1 MAKRD
6 KLISD
11 YFTFVVFQPAK
22 HLIGSP
28 LREQDREGDETLH
41 YVIITRAFAVC
52 DREVTRAQYERFASK
67 TGQTLEEIDKWCP
80 TGQHPI
86 IAPNWYESV
95 SYCRWLTRRADL
107 RDTDQCYENMEKLPK
122 NPEGYPI
129 NPKDWPIHFDR
140 LGFRLLTEAEWECAC
155 RSSTVTAFGFG
166 SDRRL
171 LDSYGWFHGNS
182 NKTTHTGGELRP
194 NLRGLFDMHGNV
206 YEWCSVCTLS
216 HAFPEPV
223 AYPRGRSRESIG
235 SSVQNG
241 SARPRAHVGRL
252 RGWVI
257 VGVHRCSS
265 SCFAEVVA
273 REHGHHGRPLVFQAS
288 VPGLYPLRAA

>member
-1 MAKRD
+1 VIEVKTDAKRD

-129 NPKDWPIHFDR
+129 IPKDWPIHFDR
-140 LGFRLLTEAEWECAC
+140 LGFRLPTEAEWECAC

-206 YEWCSVCTLS
+206 YEWC
-216 HAFPEPV
+216 HDWYAFD
-223 AYPRGRSRESIG
+223 YPKDEVENPSGPPTGERRVLRGG
-235 SSVQNG
+235 
-241 SARPRAHVGRL
+241 
-252 RGWVI
+252 GWVI
-257 VGVHRCSS
+257 GDLYCRSAFRRRIHPADRDRS
-265 SCFAEVVA
+265 FGF
-273 REHGHHGRPLVFQAS
+273 RLVCGIPS
-288 VPGLYPLRAA
+288 E